1 MDEKTT
7 YNGERETDIPII
19 PPSEIKALEEQELA
33 EKREAETSNS
43 TEESVIYW
51 RHTDHVP
58 AKLSDLKK
66 CLRKL
71 SVLEFRLMWYS
82 VK

>member
-33 EKREAETSNS
+33 EKRRPKPPTAPRNPSS
-43 TEESVIYW
+43 TGD
-51 RHTDHVP
+51 TDHVP